1 MNNSDETYMI
11 KILLPLDS
19 LPALFVSSLVVFL
32 SYLNMNKSVFNKLVP
47 RHLVEYDLSPD

>member
-47 RHLVEYDLSPD
+47 RHLVENDLSLD